1 MKIDK
6 SPVYQHLKQKNIKI
20 NGAIVLSKYYAIKK
34 GRHPGIYTTW
44 DDAKQQV
51 DGFSGAVYKSFKQR
65 SDAETFMDGVDPTAG
80 QPKQGRHTH
89 TNTPVHAVADQ
100 IVGYTDGGSRN
111 TGNVTGGHVKDT
123 DKAAWA
129 YRLELPDGRIVADS
143 AGEWGATN
151 NRMEIMALIRA
162 LAKLQELNKTD
173 ADIHMVLDS
182 QYVLNAITKHWISGW
197 KRRGWKRSAGDL
209 ANAELWQELDGL
221 LNRFSNLSYAWTK
234 GHATNDGNLFVDD
247 LLNKSMDEMKAGH
260 ALKPSHES
268 VVKGQ
273 KPIVPAKPV
282 VPTRKSTSQ
291 KAASK
296 PQPEKPLSNDVKKSV
311 SDIEKALGQLDMF
324 KDL

>member
-1 MKIDK
+1 M
-6 SPVYQHLKQKNIKI
+6 
-20 NGAIVLSKYYAIKK
+20 SKYYAIKK

-44 DDAKQQV
+44 DDAKKQV

-65 SDAETFMDGVDPTAG
+65 SDAETFMAGIDPTAG
-80 QPKQGRHTH
+80 QSKQYHRAH

-129 YRLELPDGRIVADS
+129 YRLEMPDGTIVADS

-247 LLNKSMDEMKAGH
+247 LLNKSMDEMKAGQT
-260 ALKPSHES
+260 LKPSHES

-273 KPIVPAKPV
+273 KPIAPAKPV
-282 VPTRKSTSQ
+282 VPARKSTG
-291 KAASK
+291 KKTASE
-296 PQPEKPLSNDVKKSV
+296 PQPDKPLSDDVKKSV
-311 SDIEKALGQLDMF
+311 SDIEKALGQLDLF

>member
-1 MKIDK
+1 
-6 SPVYQHLKQKNIKI
+6 
-20 NGAIVLSKYYAIKK
+20 
-34 GRHPGIYTTW
+34 
-44 DDAKQQV
+44 
-51 DGFSGAVYKSFKQR
+51 
-65 SDAETFMDGVDPTAG
+65 
-80 QPKQGRHTH
+80 
-89 TNTPVHAVADQ
+89 
-100 IVGYTDGGSRN
+100 
-111 TGNVTGGHVKDT
+111 
-123 DKAAWA
+123 
-129 YRLELPDGRIVADS
+129 
-143 AGEWGATN
+143 
-151 NRMEIMALIRA
+151 MALIRA

-182 QYVLNAITKHWISGW
+182 QYVLNAITKHWISGWKRRGW

-247 LLNKSMDEMKAGH
+247 LLNESMDEMKAGH

-273 KPIVPAKPV
+273 KPIAPAKPV

-296 PQPEKPLSNDVKKSV
+296 PQTEKPLSNDVKKNLYQILRRLWGNLTCLKICNESRRKDRRQNFWNERFYQRPFIV
-311 SDIEKALGQLDMF
+311 LCQRISDSYLPFQEGLIAVCRFSKALVDF
-324 KDL
+324 FTPEAA

>member
-1 MKIDK
+1 M
-6 SPVYQHLKQKNIKI
+6 
-20 NGAIVLSKYYAIKK
+20 SKYYAIKK

-44 DDAKQQV
+44 DDAKKQV

-65 SDAETFMDGVDPTAG
+65 SDAETFMAGIDPTAG
-80 QPKQGRHTH
+80 QSKQHHRAH

-129 YRLELPDGRIVADS
+129 YRLEMPDGTIVADS

-247 LLNKSMDEMKAGH
+247 LLNKSMDEMKAGQT
-260 ALKPSHES
+260 LKPSHES

-273 KPIVPAKPV
+273 KPIAPAKPV
-282 VPTRKSTSQ
+282 VPARKSTG
-291 KAASK
+291 KKTASE
-296 PQPEKPLSNDVKKSV
+296 PQPDKPLSDDVKKSV
-311 SDIEKALGQLDMF
+311 SDIEKALGQLDLF